1 MFKEKIILML
11 VGGSLR
17 NYWFFFFKGI
27 KLYSVDNFYINF

>member
-11 VGGSLR
+11 VGGSLK
-17 NYWFFFFKGI
+17 NYWFFFKGI